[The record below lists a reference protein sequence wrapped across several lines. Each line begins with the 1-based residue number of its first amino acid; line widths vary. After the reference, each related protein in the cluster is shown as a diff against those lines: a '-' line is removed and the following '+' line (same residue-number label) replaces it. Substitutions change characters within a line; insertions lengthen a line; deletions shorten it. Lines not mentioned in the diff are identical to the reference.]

1 MDNYMNPYMN
11 NYMTRMN
18 QNLSIIWVQGIEGAK
33 AYQMPPNSQAVLLD
47 NDNEGV
53 MYIKICDN
61 VGMCTLR
68 IFDYVERTTKLN
80 NSVEIDTSQF
90 VRRDELKSIIEQ
102 MVKGESIDEQSV
114 STTKSNQKRKLI
126 TE

>member
-1 MDNYMNPYMN
+1 
-11 NYMTRMN
+11 MTRMN

-80 NSVEIDTSQF
+80 NSAEIDTSEF
-90 VRRDELKSIIEQ
+90 VRKDELKSLIEQ
-102 MVKGESIDEQSV
+102 MMKGESDNEQSV
-114 STTKSNQKRKLI
+114 SATKSNPKRKLI

>member
-1 MDNYMNPYMN
+1 
-11 NYMTRMN
+11 MN

>member
-1 MDNYMNPYMN
+1 MNPYN
-11 NYMTRMN
+11 SYMTQHN
-18 QNLSIIWVQGIEGAK
+18 QITWVQGIEGAK
-33 AYQMPPNSQAVLLD
+33 AYQMTPNSQAVLLD

-68 IFDYVERTTKLN
+68 IFDYTERTKQPTTAFD
-80 NSVEIDTSQF
+80 IDTSQF
-90 VRRDELKSIIEQ
+90 VRRDELKSLIEQ
-102 MVKGESIDEQSV
+102 MVKGEDIDEQPI
-114 STTKSNQKRKLI
+114 STVKSNTKRKLI